1 MVRSSAT
8 KVVHFEEDHQ
18 QLEKASMNSG
28 IYNLEDRIGEQD
40 TFDDSIATQESC
52 DAKENPT
59 QLYLRLHYRL
69 WDMVLSTLQSKPADA
84 SIWISTKG
92 NKVLPLHVAC
102 ESSECPPS
110 VVEALMTT
118 YRGSLEC
125 PTSNKGSLPL
135 HLICANDHFLATHE
149 ALVLKMVDA
158 CPRALKISNHNHQ
171 TPLQVL
177 RKHLCSS
184 QAPNQCQTLLAK
196 MEEKLAMP
204 AMGYNPPREK
214 PETSRRAKSTTITP
228 TIVSSPSADASDE
241 GFVSRL
247 NKMATP
253 SADASDEGFA
263 SRLNKM
269 ATPSADASDEGFAS
283 RLNKIALMAEDKIE
297 PEAVSPIYRPSSLD
311 SLVNLKPAKPIRDG
325 SADDRDHLSSL
336 RSKDNG
342 GGAQFREQVMGFSED
357 SSSEDE
363 SPQQLTPRSMSQV
376 KLKLTKTT
384 VENGL
389 LRKKLSNL
397 TQKTTSLQFHH
408 DNQCTLIGDLQQS
421 IEQERGISK
430 TYVKDYELKLARLQ
444 DQLLDTQ
451 RQLQNNSGNEQHL
464 AHRISQLE
472 SSMAGKKADL
482 STLKAA
488 MEDEEMNK
496 ATLEEDMEQQ
506 KSDNQ
511 TLKHQVTAHTRDK
524 ERLMVRLEDMTKEV
538 ETYKEIGFANTK
550 NIKELSDA
558 FQQKEIQCRSLTGSM
573 GAAEKRSAQLEKLN
587 TALKTK
593 ATDLMDVL
601 KCNTDTFKATI
612 AHLESS
618 LQKKEADEL
627 ETLKKVEE
635 LKHVFQA
642 KDKQLEQLTSE
653 RKLLESTC
661 ETLRKKE
668 IVAEEVAKEL
678 ASVTAQR
685 DQIRTQLQAKRHEI
699 ERLSGETKG
708 LQVESAQKSGTIDES
723 DRRMEALYTELVAQR
738 KRETGLAEKNTNLSR
753 KVEEQTREQQ
763 NKAIKLRV
771 LKTAVDSYKS
781 EMERFVVQ
789 KSRDDK
795 VAVANVKKLLEVEE
809 RLGAGAVNMAELTS
823 KLTALEQR
831 EKDANVLAQDYK
843 QHAQEYKQKAQE
855 TAAELEEVCTEA
867 EQTRKQLEEQLSS
880 RKQETQ
886 QHEKFKHEHKELV
899 EKQKTKDS
907 DYKQLQAVYEQKT
920 NAEEEVRAE
929 CTKVQEYNCL
939 QVSLVEDLEVNLSEL
954 RSKHAAMCE
963 EHKQMKRIAEKREGL
978 NQTRILDARSAR
990 TEQLEACISE
1000 LKESKAQETKRI
1012 QELEVINDGL
1022 REWYS
1027 NALTR
1032 VTQLEETVSKD
1043 ISAELQEDITRLQ
1056 RIIGATKEEAI
1067 LSEDAIIAL
1076 RKANAALQE
1085 DNKDMHNR
1093 AQRSQD
1099 MDPIQCLTLINCD
1112 NLLRI
1117 KALSEQEAWA
1127 SEKLQRDR
1135 EKWQAEETAFNV
1147 KIKDMAGTLKNLRD
1161 NYEDL
1166 CDELAENTR
1175 TTTEMRKHLE
1185 SSEDKERKQS
1195 MQLKSYEQKIGL
1207 LETEMRKRND
1217 KDRIIV
1223 QRIQLKSY
1231 EGKIELLEST
1241 ITQLQATLGEQK
1253 EAITLRGSMTDE
1265 QKIQLKSYEGK
1276 IDLLE
1281 NTITQL
1287 KTAFGEQNK
1296 VIALRGSMTDEQR
1309 IQLKSY
1315 EAKIDLLENTITQ
1328 LQTTSGEQNE
1338 LITLKGSMAD
1348 ELIEERALLK
1358 KSVDTLTEELQRSQV
1373 RCDVLQKRTQELQ
1386 ACISLDEAAT
1396 LTVAGLETSLATL
1409 HNELEVYREEC
1420 KRYEDLSNSHQLEV
1434 GRLLKINATLYDE
1447 CQEIGAKSKEQ
1458 TGLVKELRK
1467 CKEEYEK
1474 LSAESSM
1481 KLLDILSKFSPDA
1494 AVSELMQ
1501 QKVHLQREHE
1511 KISEDNVANTANVKY
1526 LVTNIQLLETRV
1538 MELTL
1543 THKLLVEE
1551 SEGLRNTIT
1560 EQEEQIV
1567 ELADI
1572 SDRLAAF
1579 HEDELAESSKIASAA
1594 SHEWDKQIIDIVSRY
1609 TGAVADQE
1617 TVLKIATA
1625 DRTATRERMC
1635 RRVTEAFE
1643 SQSTNIKELH
1653 DKVKTTE
1660 AKVADSEKKL
1670 KDSNYTLKLE
1680 NKILKTA
1687 GKEES
1692 ERASKAQATLKT
1704 ENETLKQAISKL
1716 TQQTADHQY
1725 MICKLAAKQ
1734 ASLQRKKEAARAHD
1748 KKKDAHQLKPAP
1760 SEDMGSLRLSADSH
1774 DVVDGCA
1781 VTALSTANNRTDRS
1795 VEVVLV
1801 DESRDDRALA

>member
-1 MVRSSAT
+1 
-8 KVVHFEEDHQ
+8 
-18 QLEKASMNSG
+18 
-28 IYNLEDRIGEQD
+28 
-40 TFDDSIATQESC
+40 
-52 DAKENPT
+52 
-59 QLYLRLHYRL
+59 
-69 WDMVLSTLQSKPADA
+69 
-84 SIWISTKG
+84 
-92 NKVLPLHVAC
+92 
-102 ESSECPPS
+102 
-110 VVEALMTT
+110 
-118 YRGSLEC
+118 
-125 PTSNKGSLPL
+125 
-135 HLICANDHFLATHE
+135 
-149 ALVLKMVDA
+149 
-158 CPRALKISNHNHQ
+158 
-171 TPLQVL
+171 
-177 RKHLCSS
+177 
-184 QAPNQCQTLLAK
+184 
-196 MEEKLAMP
+196 
-204 AMGYNPPREK
+204 
-214 PETSRRAKSTTITP
+214 
-228 TIVSSPSADASDE
+228 
-241 GFVSRL
+241 
-247 NKMATP
+247 
-253 SADASDEGFA
+253 
-263 SRLNKM
+263 
-269 ATPSADASDEGFAS
+269 
-283 RLNKIALMAEDKIE
+283 
-297 PEAVSPIYRPSSLD
+297 
-311 SLVNLKPAKPIRDG
+311 
-325 SADDRDHLSSL
+325 
-336 RSKDNG
+336 
-342 GGAQFREQVMGFSED
+342 
-357 SSSEDE
+357 
-363 SPQQLTPRSMSQV
+363 
-376 KLKLTKTT
+376 
-384 VENGL
+384 
-389 LRKKLSNL
+389 
-397 TQKTTSLQFHH
+397 
-408 DNQCTLIGDLQQS
+408 
-421 IEQERGISK
+421 
-430 TYVKDYELKLARLQ
+430 
-444 DQLLDTQ
+444 
-451 RQLQNNSGNEQHL
+451 
-464 AHRISQLE
+464 
-472 SSMAGKKADL
+472 
-482 STLKAA
+482 
-488 MEDEEMNK
+488 
-496 ATLEEDMEQQ
+496 
-506 KSDNQ
+506 
-511 TLKHQVTAHTRDK
+511 
-524 ERLMVRLEDMTKEV
+524 
-538 ETYKEIGFANTK
+538 
-550 NIKELSDA
+550 
-558 FQQKEIQCRSLTGSM
+558 
-573 GAAEKRSAQLEKLN
+573 
-587 TALKTK
+587 
-593 ATDLMDVL
+593 
-601 KCNTDTFKATI
+601 
-612 AHLESS
+612 
-618 LQKKEADEL
+618 
-627 ETLKKVEE
+627 
-635 LKHVFQA
+635 
-642 KDKQLEQLTSE
+642 
-653 RKLLESTC
+653 
-661 ETLRKKE
+661 
-668 IVAEEVAKEL
+668 
-678 ASVTAQR
+678 
-685 DQIRTQLQAKRHEI
+685 
-699 ERLSGETKG
+699 
-708 LQVESAQKSGTIDES
+708 
-723 DRRMEALYTELVAQR
+723 
-738 KRETGLAEKNTNLSR
+738 
-753 KVEEQTREQQ
+753 
-763 NKAIKLRV
+763 
-771 LKTAVDSYKS
+771 
-781 EMERFVVQ
+781 
-789 KSRDDK
+789 
-795 VAVANVKKLLEVEE
+795 
-809 RLGAGAVNMAELTS
+809 
-823 KLTALEQR
+823 
-831 EKDANVLAQDYK
+831 
-843 QHAQEYKQKAQE
+843 
-855 TAAELEEVCTEA
+855 
-867 EQTRKQLEEQLSS
+867 
-880 RKQETQ
+880 
-886 QHEKFKHEHKELV
+886 
-899 EKQKTKDS
+899 
-907 DYKQLQAVYEQKT
+907 
-920 NAEEEVRAE
+920 
-929 CTKVQEYNCL
+929 
-939 QVSLVEDLEVNLSEL
+939 
-954 RSKHAAMCE
+954 
-963 EHKQMKRIAEKREGL
+963 
-978 NQTRILDARSAR
+978 
-990 TEQLEACISE
+990 
-1000 LKESKAQETKRI
+1000 
-1012 QELEVINDGL
+1012 
-1022 REWYS
+1022 
-1027 NALTR
+1027 
-1032 VTQLEETVSKD
+1032 
-1043 ISAELQEDITRLQ
+1043 
-1056 RIIGATKEEAI
+1056 
-1067 LSEDAIIAL
+1067 
-1076 RKANAALQE
+1076 
-1085 DNKDMHNR
+1085 
-1093 AQRSQD
+1093 
-1099 MDPIQCLTLINCD
+1099 
-1112 NLLRI
+1112 
-1117 KALSEQEAWA
+1117 
-1127 SEKLQRDR
+1127 
-1135 EKWQAEETAFNV
+1135 
-1147 KIKDMAGTLKNLRD
+1147 
-1161 NYEDL
+1161 
-1166 CDELAENTR
+1166 
-1175 TTTEMRKHLE
+1175 
-1185 SSEDKERKQS
+1185 
-1195 MQLKSYEQKIGL
+1195 
-1207 LETEMRKRND
+1207 
-1217 KDRIIV
+1217 
-1223 QRIQLKSY
+1223 
-1231 EGKIELLEST
+1231 
-1241 ITQLQATLGEQK
+1241 
-1253 EAITLRGSMTDE
+1253 MTDE